1 MRNITKA
8 PPFRYIECE
17 KHHVSVKSL
26 QVNAKAGVVSFYST
40 ALRVGFSEGKPS
52 EQGGFNKRVK
62 GFAMAWN
69 KVMPARPVVAVA
81 GATGAV
87 GQEFMNVLH
96 DLDFPASEVRA
107 LASARSA
114 GKKIEFGGCGDVPAG
129 ELTVQEMTPEAFEGV
144 DIALFS
150 AGASVSK
157 ELREAVVAA
166 GAVMID
172 NSSAFRM
179 EDDVPLVVPE
189 VNPGDVEWHNGVIS
203 NPNCTTI
210 IMALPLKA
218 LHDVSPIKRVVV
230 SSYQA
235 ASGAG
240 APAMAELYDQTR
252 EFLDGKRGDELTIS
266 AFAHQIAFNCIPHID
281 VFLEDGSTKEEWKM
295 VVETKKIFGAPID
308 VAPTCVRVP
317 SLRCHAES
325 VNVEFS
331 EPITLE
337 QAQEA
342 LANFKG
348 VTVMDD
354 PANNVYPMPGMLQ
367 GTNDVYVG
375 RLRVDPTIENGLQ
388 FWCVGDQIRKGAAL
402 NAVQIAQLLLP

>member
-1 MRNITKA
+1 MTWDKA
-8 PPFRYIECE
+8 
-17 KHHVSVKSL
+17 
-26 QVNAKAGVVSFYST
+26 
-40 ALRVGFSEGKPS
+40 
-52 EQGGFNKRVK
+52 
-62 GFAMAWN
+62 
-69 KVMPARPVVAVA
+69 MPKNPVVAVA

-87 GQEFMNVLH
+87 GQEFMQVLH
-96 DLDFPASEVRA
+96 DVDFPAAEVRA

-114 GKKIEFGGCGDVPAG
+114 GKKIDFGGCGQVPAG
-129 ELTVQEMTPEAFEGV
+129 ELVVQEMTPEAFEGV

-157 ELREAVVAA
+157 AMREAVIAA

-179 EDDVPLVVPE
+179 EEDVPLVVPE
-189 VNPGDVEWHNGVIS
+189 VNPDDVKWHSGVIA

-210 IMALPLKA
+210 IMSLPLKA
-218 LHDVSPIKRVVV
+218 LHDVAPIKRVVV

-252 EFLDGKRGDELTIS
+252 EYLDGKRGDELTVS

-295 VVETKKIFGAPID
+295 VVETKKIFHAPID

-325 VNVEFS
+325 VNVEF
-331 EPITLE
+331 EKPITVE
-337 QAQEA
+337 QAREA
-342 LANFKG
+342 FAAAEG

-367 GTNDVYVG
+367 GTDDVYVG
-375 RLRVDPTIENGLQ
+375 RLRKDPTIENGLS

-402 NAVQIAQLLLP
+402 NAVQIAELLVKEG

>member
-1 MRNITKA
+1 MSWERKM
-8 PPFRYIECE
+8 
-17 KHHVSVKSL
+17 
-26 QVNAKAGVVSFYST
+26 
-40 ALRVGFSEGKPS
+40 PS
-52 EQGGFNKRVK
+52 
-62 GFAMAWN
+62 
-69 KVMPARPVVAVA
+69 RPVVAVA

-114 GKKIEFGGCGDVPAG
+114 GKTIPFGGCGDVPAG
-129 ELTVQEMTPEAFEGV
+129 DLLVQEMTPESFEGV

-150 AGASVSK
+150 AGAGVSK
-157 ELREAVVAA
+157 QMREAVTAA

-179 EDDVPLVVPE
+179 EDDVPLIVPE
-189 VNPGDVEWHNGVIS
+189 VNPADVEWHNGVIS

-210 IMALPLKA
+210 IMSLPLKA
-218 LHDVSPIKRVVV
+218 LHDVAPVKRVVV

-295 VVETKKIFGAPID
+295 VVETKKIFHADIA

-325 VNVEFS
+325 VNVEFA
-331 EPITLE
+331 EPITVE
-337 QAQEA
+337 QAREA
-342 LANFKG
+342 FEAFGG

-354 PANNVYPMPGMLQ
+354 PDNKVYPMPGMLE

-375 RLRVDPTIENGLQ
+375 RLRKDPTVENGLQ

-402 NAVQIAQLLLP
+402 NAVQIAKLLLP